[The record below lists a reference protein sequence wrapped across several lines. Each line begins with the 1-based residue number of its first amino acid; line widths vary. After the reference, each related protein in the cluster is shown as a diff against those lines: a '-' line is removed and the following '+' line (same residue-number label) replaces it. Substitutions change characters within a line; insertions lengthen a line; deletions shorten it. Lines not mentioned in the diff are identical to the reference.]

1 MEMISFLLPLLLC
14 YAVVGEMFDYE
25 QLRRLTPPD
34 YQEQFS
40 IIVGDLNQSEEET
53 IRRVIVLSSHFHE
66 QENFRRILLKNAERL
81 DRMFNEYLE
90 MTKRIKSAKYIGQAI
105 LADKTKP
112 AQEQYD
118 EAVELEKQYTL
129 EMSVLLDICYSRGF
143 NSTSDLIQQS
153 IRDPLRI
160 QMLSKEL
167 EEYANESYK
176 YGWRIAQDLHQKS
189 YSSRRNHLDARQSF
203 VRRYPYAME
212 VYDLAMAVLS
222 ESRPATLVR

>member
-53 IRRVIVLSSHFHE
+53 NRRVIVLSSHFHE

-129 EMSVLLDICYSRGF
+129 VMG
-143 NSTSDLIQQS
+143 
-153 IRDPLRI
+153 
-160 QMLSKEL
+160 
-167 EEYANESYK
+167 
-176 YGWRIAQDLHQKS
+176 
-189 YSSRRNHLDARQSF
+189 
-203 VRRYPYAME
+203 
-212 VYDLAMAVLS
+212 
-222 ESRPATLVR
+222 